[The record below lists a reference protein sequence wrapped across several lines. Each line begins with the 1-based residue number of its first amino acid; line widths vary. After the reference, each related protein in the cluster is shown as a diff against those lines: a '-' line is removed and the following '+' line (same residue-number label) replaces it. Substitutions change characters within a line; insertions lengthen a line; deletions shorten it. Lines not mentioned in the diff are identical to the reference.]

1 MKEVVMTYSDAIVT
15 IHIPE
20 LSKEERSRR
29 MKQLKGATQGL
40 LMELLKLEGKNINN
54 DKDTKKMER

>member
-1 MKEVVMTYSDAIVT
+1 MTYSDAVVT

-29 MKQLKGATQGL
+29 MKQLKGAAQGL
-40 LMELLKLEGKNINN
+40 LMELLRQEGNINN

>member
-40 LMELLKLEGKNINN
+40 LMELLKLEGNISN

>member
-1 MKEVVMTYSDAIVT
+1 MTYSDAIVT
-15 IHIPE
+15 IHIPD
-20 LSKEERSRR
+20 LSDEERSRR

-40 LMELLKLEGKNINN
+40 LMELIKKGNDINN

>member
-20 LSKEERSRR
+20 LSDEERSRR

-40 LMELLKLEGKNINN
+40 LMELMKAEGNINN
-54 DKDTKKMER
+54 DTNIKKMER